1 MSVYVYA
8 MGSSY
13 KIGAM
18 DLLLYKINHVFLG
31 AAILEGLE
39 HSWKWWARC
48 YRYNIH
54 HDPTFSNSQMKSV
67 V

>member
-18 DLLLYKINHVFLG
+18 NLLLYKFNHVFLG

-39 HSWKWWARC
+39 HSWK
-48 YRYNIH
+48 
-54 HDPTFSNSQMKSV
+54 
-67 V
+67 